1 MTTTDQNKATAAE
14 PIKILIVDD
23 DPLVL
28 ELLGISINSFGFEHV
43 AANNGRE
50 ALEILE
56 QQEFTLV
63 ITDMMMPEVD
73 GMQLLKHITSNY
85 PQTAVIVVTGYTGTF
100 SYMDVIRAGASDFI
114 SKPFNSD
121 ELEAKISRIL
131 REHKLITKLEYL
143 SNCDPLTGLYNR
155 RYLSKKIKEEI
166 YRADRQGYEVFL
178 IMLDIDNFKAFNDQ
192 QGHQEGDNV
201 LIKLSKILLRSTRT
215 DVDLVF
221 RYGGDEFAIITP
233 YISKDKIG
241 LIANRVITSF
251 NEQSF
256 TDTGISLG
264 IAGFTRSK
272 NGLDEDIAALFKRAD
287 LALYQA
293 KEQGGNRTV
302 FAEI

>member
-1 MTTTDQNKATAAE
+1 MTTTDQNKTPA
-14 PIKILIVDD
+14 PIRILIVDD

-56 QQEFTLV
+56 QQAFTIV
-63 ITDMMMPEVD
+63 ITDMMMPELD
-73 GMQLLKHITSNY
+73 GMQLLEHISDKY

-121 ELEAKISRIL
+121 ELEAKINRIL
-131 REHKLITKLEYL
+131 REHKLITELEYL
-143 SNCDPLTGLYNR
+143 SNCDPLTELYNR
-155 RYLSKKIKEEI
+155 RFLSSKIKEEL
-166 YRADRQGYEVFL
+166 YRADRQGYDVFL
-178 IMLDIDNFKAFNDQ
+178 IMLDIDNFKSFNDQ
-192 QGHQEGDNV
+192 YGHQEGDNV
-201 LIKLSKILLRSTRT
+201 LIKLSEILRRSTRT

-233 YISKDKIG
+233 YISRDQIG
-241 LIANRVITSF
+241 MVADRIITSF
-251 NEQSF
+251 TEQHF

-264 IAGFTRSK
+264 IAEFKRG
-272 NGLDEDIAALFKRAD
+272 NDELEQDIAALFKRAD

-293 KEQGGNRTV
+293 KGQGGNRTV
-302 FAEI
+302 FAES